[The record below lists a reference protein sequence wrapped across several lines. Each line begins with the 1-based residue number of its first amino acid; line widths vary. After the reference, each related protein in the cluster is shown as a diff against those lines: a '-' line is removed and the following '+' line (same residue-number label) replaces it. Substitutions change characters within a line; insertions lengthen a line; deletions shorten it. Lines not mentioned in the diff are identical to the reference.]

1 MKPYQTVVVGTDG
14 SETSLRA
21 VNHAAEIA
29 AESDAK
35 LIIATGY
42 RPDPDALRA
51 VDILKD
57 EGYKVR
63 GNAPIYEILREAN
76 QRAKAAGVK
85 NVEERPIRKNPATAL
100 VNLAEEVDADLL
112 VVGNVGLNRALG
124 RWLSLP
130 GNVSRRA
137 KTDVLVVN
145 TTGQHGELS
154 EMSHPGL

>member
-1 MKPYQTVVVGTDG
+1 MKSYQTVVVGTDG

-42 RPDPDALRA
+42 HPDPDAPRA
-51 VDILKD
+51 ADILKD

-63 GNAPIYEILREAN
+63 GNAPIYEILHEAN
-76 QRAKAAGVK
+76 LRAKEAGVK
-85 NVEERPIRKNPATAL
+85 DVEERPIRKNPATAL

-112 VVGNVGLNRALG
+112 VVGNVGLDKALG

-145 TTGQHGELS
+145 TTGQRGELS
-154 EMSHPGL
+154 QPA